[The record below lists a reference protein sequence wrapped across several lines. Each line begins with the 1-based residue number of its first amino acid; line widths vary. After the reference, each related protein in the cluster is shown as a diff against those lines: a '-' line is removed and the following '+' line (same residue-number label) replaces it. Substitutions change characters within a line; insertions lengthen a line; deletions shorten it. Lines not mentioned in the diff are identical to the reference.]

1 MSVACAAPDDES
13 SSAGVTGS
21 GGSTATATNGAAA
34 SSVADVGVGVGTSG
48 SGGSG
53 DCGPGKGDIFVLSK
67 EYDLHRFEPK
77 ALTFSK
83 VGPLSCPQGGGSATP
98 FSMAVDRAG
107 TAWVLYN
114 DGKLYKVSTADA
126 SCDATTFVPNQLGFK
141 KFGMGF
147 ATDAPGSDAETL
159 FVASETGLGSIDL
172 GTLAVKKRGSFGFSA
187 AVELTGNANAE
198 LFGLFFG
205 FPTLHR
211 QARQGHLGARPR
223 ARPGRCRD
231 RQRFRLRVLGRRLLG
246 VHGTRRVKLARG
258 PLRPRNEAGRGQARE
273 RQLQDRRSGRLH
285 LRAGRESKVIAGCA
299 ASPTW
304 SVLGRSLVTQK
315 YLID

>member
-1 MSVACAAPDDES
+1 MLLFALGSSMSLACAAGTAPDDEP

-67 EYDLHRFEPK
+67 EYDLHRFDPK

-83 VGPLSCPQGGGSATP
+83 VGPLACPQGGGAATP
-98 FSMAVDRAG
+98 FSMAVDRSG

-114 DGKLYKVSTADA
+114 DGKLYQASTVDA
-126 SCDATTFVPNQLGFK
+126 SCTATAFVPDQLGFK

-205 FPTLHR
+205 FPPYIAKLDKDTSALDPEQDLDGVEIGSGFAFAFWGGGFWVFTAPGGSSSR
-211 QARQGHLGARPR
+211 VDRYDPGTKQVEAKVASVGFKIVGA
-223 ARPGRCRD
+223 
-231 RQRFRLRVLGRRLLG
+231 G
-246 VHGTRRVKLARG
+246 VST
-258 PLRPRNEAGRGQARE
+258 
-273 RQLQDRRSGRLH
+273 
-285 LRAGRESKVIAGCA
+285 CA
-299 ASPTW
+299 P
-304 SVLGRSLVTQK
+304 VENPK
-315 YLID
+315 